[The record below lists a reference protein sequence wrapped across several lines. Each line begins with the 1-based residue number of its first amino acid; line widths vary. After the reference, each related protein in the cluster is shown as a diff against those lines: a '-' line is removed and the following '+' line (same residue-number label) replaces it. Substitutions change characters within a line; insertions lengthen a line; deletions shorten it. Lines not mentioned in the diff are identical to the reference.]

1 MRFPFAGL
9 AFMHQLARIN
19 ARHRSKGDAICKRHT
34 WRREQRTFS
43 TNAAKRGQNE
53 GDESGSSSPLSAEQ
67 LSARRML
74 LSRGRRSLSPL
85 ERISGLLP
93 QDALGPEVMQLRDQ
107 NQEGPAQVSGVRASG
122 SAEDDPERRHLSDA
136 AEDPNTSEASHEE
149 DRPPTLPGERLLQ
162 LGELLVAE
170 YRRNRKVDFRKMF
183 QLQPGARLMSSWG
196 VILHDD
202 VVGQPAGR
210 FLKTSRGFRILVRR
224 ASLEDYVLYMKR
236 GPAIAYPKVRI
247 SLWLVG
253 VKKRRPYGYLPL
265 SPGCCHHA
273 ADDGCHRWRQRVGV
287 RLRIRGNVPV
297 PVQSRWLTLHPK
309 ITYFRM

>member
-1 MRFPFAGL
+1 
-9 AFMHQLARIN
+9 MHQLARIN
-19 ARHRSKGDAICKRHT
+19 ARHLSKGDVVRQRHT
-34 WRREQRTFS
+34 WRRELRTFS
-43 TNAAKRGQNE
+43 TNSAKCGQNE

-107 NQEGPAQVSGVRASG
+107 YQEGPAQVSGARASG
-122 SAEDDPERRHLSDA
+122 SAEDDPERRRLSDA

-149 DRPPTLPGERLLQ
+149 DGTPTLPGERLLQ

-170 YRRNRKVDFRKMF
+170 YRKNRQVEFRKMF

-210 FLKTSRGFRILVRR
+210 FLKTSRGIRILVRR
-224 ASLEDYVLYMKR
+224 ASLEDYVLFMKR

-253 VKKRRPYGYLPL
+253 VKKHRPYGYLPL

-287 RLRIRGNVPV
+287 RLRVRGNVPV
-297 PVQSRWLTLHPK
+297 PVQSRWLMQKSHISGCNTVK
-309 ITYFRM
+309 